1 MFSVVIP
8 LYNKAPHIEAT
19 LRSVLSQQLAPVEII
34 VVDDGS
40 TDGGDQLV
48 SGFSHQ
54 GVRLIR
60 QCNRGPSAARNVG
73 VAAASAAYVA
83 FLDADDT
90 WLPMHLAS
98 LQQAIGMFPHAG
110 LFSTLHQ
117 IRMMDR
123 TSEPRSA
130 YPPGFVGKVDDFFAA
145 MSVGLSLI
153 NSSTACVRRAP
164 FLEIGG
170 FPVGVHRG
178 EDLIVWMKM
187 ARSFGMAHSATVTAI
202 YNRDAVNR
210 SSNLREPEVPG
221 SLLYLRDIITNKS
234 LNSTEQRSA
243 TLFFHRVA
251 FYTAAG
257 MKVSGD
263 LQGTRTIR
271 TLAAEMKLRGLTAK
285 LALLMFMPT
294 SVLLVAQRFRHPGRK
309 QVSGC
314 APEKCGSDLL

>member
-19 LRSVLSQQLAPVEII
+19 LRSVLSQRLAPVEII

-40 TDGGDQLV
+40 TDGGDCLV
-48 SGFSHQ
+48 SGFSHL

-60 QCNRGPSAARNVG
+60 QPNSGPSAARNVG

-98 LQQAIGMFPHAG
+98 LQQAIARVPHVG
-110 LFSTLHQ
+110 LISTLHQ
-117 IRMMDR
+117 IRMMAR
-123 TSEPRSA
+123 TTEPRSA
-130 YPPGFVGKVDDFFAA
+130 YPIGFVGKVDDFFAA

-153 NSSTACVRRAP
+153 NSSTACVKRTS

-170 FPVGVHRG
+170 FPVGVRRG
-178 EDLIVWMKM
+178 EDLVVWMKM
-187 ARSFGMAHSATVTAI
+187 AKLFGMAHSATVTVI
-202 YNRDAVNR
+202 YNRDSVNR
-210 SSNLREPEVPG
+210 SLAWREPEAPG
-221 SLLYLRDIITNKS
+221 SLLYLRDIITS
-234 LNSTEQRSA
+234 GTLDVTELRSA
-243 TLFFHRVA
+243 NLFFHRMA

-263 LQGTRTIR
+263 MQGMYAIR
-271 TLAAEMKLRGLTAK
+271 RLAAEMKLSGLVLKVAILTFVP
-285 LALLMFMPT
+285 AL
-294 SVLLVAQRFRHPGRK
+294 VLSLAQRFRHP
-309 QVSGC
+309 VS
-314 APEKCGSDLL
+314 ARAQIESSLTHID